1 MKTLNACMHVFV
13 QFIICTHAPFTL
25 RQGRFRVSPARLW
38 ARITPNKGNHKAT
51 IFHIHKQISFYPWR
65 NNFACFMSLF
75 FFVLSRCHLVL
86 KTGPNRSIR
95 PVELGIGAWSSL
107 VFLKNLKFWKKWL
120 KPENRRFNQINREPL
135 RLNQLWASL
144 AISKTHRNLKSQISN
159 HKRWRWRSRSWE
171 WKIKNKRRW
180 RSWSWEQ
187 NIKNNMTWEESFR
200 LHDERKWAEKG
211 TLWD

>member
-1 MKTLNACMHVFV
+1 M
-13 QFIICTHAPFTL
+13 
-25 RQGRFRVSPARLW
+25 
-38 ARITPNKGNHKAT
+38 
-51 IFHIHKQISFYPWR
+51 
-65 NNFACFMSLF
+65 
-75 FFVLSRCHLVL
+75 
-86 KTGPNRSIR
+86 
-95 PVELGIGAWSSL
+95 
-107 VFLKNLKFWKKWL
+107 KKWL

-187 NIKNNMTWEESFR
+187 NIKNNMTWEESFK
-200 LHDERKWAEKG
+200 LHDERKWAERG
-211 TLWD
+211 TLWDWEKKAEEREHVWFLHPNPVFYTWIQKLVDPVNNWFVWQLFSFSILSPFTVLTLLKSNFLRPTFCCFHFWYSILNITI